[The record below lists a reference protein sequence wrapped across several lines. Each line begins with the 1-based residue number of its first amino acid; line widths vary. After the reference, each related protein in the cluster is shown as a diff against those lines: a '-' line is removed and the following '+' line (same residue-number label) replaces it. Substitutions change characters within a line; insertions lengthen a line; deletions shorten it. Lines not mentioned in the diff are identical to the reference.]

1 MDRGAT
7 VHGIAKS
14 QTRPNI
20 STQPE
25 THLLFL
31 AYLDDMAGGCGGGKI
46 VERYLGI

>member
-14 QTRPNI
+14 RTQPNI

-31 AYLDDMAGGCGGGKI
+31 AYLDDMAGGVGVAK
-46 VERYLGI
+46 